1 MTDASVRAA
10 WSGSTPS
17 SSTARHDWSTS
28 CIAPLRMRSSFAR
41 AHPWPLG
48 TPLAYRDGG
57 VLVKQ
62 RKRAPDGGEG
72 VRDLGGPLRIGLVS
86 GPMVAIPPPGY
97 AGTERVVAV
106 LVNELARR
114 GHDVTLIGPADSQV
128 DCELVPTIDQA
139 LWSSGIT
146 GDPTPYIEVTIER
159 AWSVA
164 HKFDVIHSHL
174 DTLSFSFARHSP
186 VPVLHTLHG
195 RLDMPGIPELLDE
208 FQDIPLVAISESQR
222 RWWPQNNWVATVHHG
237 LPLEDAPFSERAGD
251 YLAFVGR
258 IAPEKGVEAAIEL
271 ARSLQL
277 PLRMAA
283 KVHEDDEKRLFA
295 EVVAPAIDE
304 GVVVF
309 EGELATGARDKLL
322 AGALA
327 TVLLGAWPEPFGLVA
342 IESMAT
348 GTPVIARRAGAL
360 PEIVDHGLTGFLVDD
375 IHEGRF
381 AVREVAALDRG
392 AVRRTVLERFSV
404 SRMVDEYEAV
414 YRRIAASAA
423 QAGTEPSA
431 RQRVGEPISIE
442 SAMAATR

>member
-1 MTDASVRAA
+1 VTNAER
-10 WSGSTPS
+10 
-17 SSTARHDWSTS
+17 
-28 CIAPLRMRSSFAR
+28 
-41 AHPWPLG
+41 
-48 TPLAYRDGG
+48 
-57 VLVKQ
+57 
-62 RKRAPDGGEG
+62 
-72 VRDLGGPLRIGLVS
+72 PLRIGLVS

-106 LVNELARR
+106 LVNELTRR
-114 GHDVTLIGPADSQV
+114 GHAVTLIGPADSQV
-128 DCELVPTIDQA
+128 DCELVPTIHRA
-139 LWSSGIT
+139 LWSSGMT

-164 HKFDVIHSHL
+164 HRFDVIHSHL

-195 RLDMPGIPELLDE
+195 RLDMPGVPELLDE

-237 LPLEDAPFSERAGD
+237 LPLEDAPFSDRAGK

-271 ARSLQL
+271 ARSVQL

-295 EVVAPAIDE
+295 EVVAPAVED

-309 EGELATGARDKLL
+309 EGELATAERDQLL

-360 PEIVDHGLTGFLVDD
+360 PEIVDHGVTGYLVDD
-375 IHEGRF
+375 VHEARF
-381 AVREVAALDRG
+381 AVREVADLDR
-392 AVRRTVLERFSV
+392 AVVRRTVLDRFSAE
-404 SRMVDEYEAV
+404 RMVDDYETV
-414 YRRIAASAA
+414 YRQLAA
-423 QAGTEPSA
+423 AGPHRDASHPTPRESGSPRSIDT
-431 RQRVGEPISIE
+431 RRVTVG
-442 SAMAATR
+442 

>member
-1 MTDASVRAA
+1 MNRRALREASPPVIDAER
-10 WSGSTPS
+10 
-17 SSTARHDWSTS
+17 
-28 CIAPLRMRSSFAR
+28 
-41 AHPWPLG
+41 
-48 TPLAYRDGG
+48 
-57 VLVKQ
+57 
-62 RKRAPDGGEG
+62 
-72 VRDLGGPLRIGLVS
+72 PLRIGLVS

-97 AGTERVVAV
+97 AGTERIVAV
-106 LVNELARR
+106 LVDELTRR
-114 GHDVTLIGPADSQV
+114 GHEVTLIGPADSQV
-128 DCELVPTIDQA
+128 DCELVPTIHRA
-139 LWSSGIT
+139 LWNSGMT

-164 HKFDVIHSHL
+164 NRFDVMHSHL

-195 RLDMPGIPELLDE
+195 RLDMPGVPELLDE

-237 LPLEDAPFSERAGD
+237 LPLAGAPFSKRAGK

-258 IAPEKGVEAAIEL
+258 ISPEKGVEAAIEL
-271 ARSLQL
+271 ARSVQL

-283 KVHEDDEKRLFA
+283 KVHEDEEKRLFA
-295 EVVAPAIDE
+295 EVVAPAIED

-309 EGELATGARDKLL
+309 EGELATAERDELL

-375 IHEGRF
+375 VHEARF
-381 AVREVAALDRG
+381 AVREVADVDRTL
-392 AVRRTVLERFSV
+392 VRRTVLERFSAE
-404 SRMVDEYEAV
+404 RMVDEYESA
-414 YRRIAASAA
+414 YRRLAAGASHRDADR
-423 QAGTEPSA
+423 SA
-431 RQRVGEPISIE
+431 RQESGDPRSVDTSRVTVG
-442 SAMAATR
+442 

>member
-1 MTDASVRAA
+1 M
-10 WSGSTPS
+10 GS
-17 SSTARHDWSTS
+17 AHGRG
-28 CIAPLRMRSSFAR
+28 APVGFR
-41 AHPWPLG
+41 
-48 TPLAYRDGG
+48 
-57 VLVKQ
+57 
-62 RKRAPDGGEG
+62 G
-72 VRDLGGPLRIGLVS
+72 VRVIESKRPLRIGLVS

-97 AGTERVVAV
+97 AGTERIVAV

-114 GHDVTLIGPADSQV
+114 GHAVTLIGPADSQV
-128 DCELVPTIDQA
+128 DCELVPTIHRA
-139 LWSSGIT
+139 LWSSGMT

-164 HKFDVIHSHL
+164 HRFDVIHSHL

-195 RLDMPGIPELLDE
+195 RLDMPGVPELLDE

-237 LPLEDAPFSERAGD
+237 LPLEDAPFSDRAGK

-271 ARSLQL
+271 ARTVQL

-295 EVVAPAIDE
+295 EVVAPAVED

-309 EGELATGARDKLL
+309 EGELATAERDQLL

-360 PEIVDHGLTGFLVDD
+360 PEIVDHGLTGFLIDD
-375 IHEGRF
+375 VHEARF
-381 AVREVAALDRG
+381 AVREVADLDRMV
-392 AVRRTVLERFSV
+392 VRRTVLDRFSAD
-404 SRMVDEYEAV
+404 RMVDEYETV
-414 YRRIAASAA
+414 YRQLAAGHRETGRSVVHED
-423 QAGTEPSA
+423 GDPRSVDA
-431 RQRVGEPISIE
+431 RRVTVG
-442 SAMAATR
+442 

>member
-1 MTDASVRAA
+1 VTNAER
-10 WSGSTPS
+10 
-17 SSTARHDWSTS
+17 
-28 CIAPLRMRSSFAR
+28 
-41 AHPWPLG
+41 
-48 TPLAYRDGG
+48 
-57 VLVKQ
+57 
-62 RKRAPDGGEG
+62 
-72 VRDLGGPLRIGLVS
+72 PLRIGLVS

-106 LVNELARR
+106 LVDELTRR
-114 GHDVTLIGPADSQV
+114 GHAVTLIGPADSQV
-128 DCELVPTIDQA
+128 NCELVPTIHRA
-139 LWSSGIT
+139 LWSSGMT
-146 GDPTPYIEVTIER
+146 GDPTPYIEVTIEK

-164 HKFDVIHSHL
+164 HRFDVMHSHL

-195 RLDMPGIPELLDE
+195 RLDLPGVPELLDE

-237 LPLEDAPFSERAGD
+237 LPLEDAPFSDRAGT

-258 IAPEKGVEAAIEL
+258 ISPEKGVEAAIEL
-271 ARSLQL
+271 ARSVKL

-295 EVVAPAIDE
+295 EVVAPAIED
-304 GVVVF
+304 GVVIF
-309 EGELATGARDKLL
+309 EGELATAERDNLL

-375 IHEGRF
+375 VHEARF
-381 AVREVAALDRG
+381 AVREVADLDRSV
-392 AVRRTVLERFSV
+392 VRRTVLDRFSTE
-404 SRMVDEYEAV
+404 RMVDEYETV
-414 YRRIAASAA
+414 YRELAAGHYRD
-423 QAGTEPSA
+423 AGRSPRQESGDPRSVDA
-431 RQRVGEPISIE
+431 RRVTVG
-442 SAMAATR
+442 

>member
-1 MTDASVRAA
+1 VIDSER
-10 WSGSTPS
+10 
-17 SSTARHDWSTS
+17 
-28 CIAPLRMRSSFAR
+28 
-41 AHPWPLG
+41 
-48 TPLAYRDGG
+48 
-57 VLVKQ
+57 
-62 RKRAPDGGEG
+62 
-72 VRDLGGPLRIGLVS
+72 PLRIGLVS

-97 AGTERVVAV
+97 AGTERIVAV
-106 LVNELARR
+106 LVNELTRR
-114 GHDVTLIGPADSQV
+114 GHKVTLIGPADSKV
-128 DCELVPTIDQA
+128 DCELVPTIHRA
-139 LWSSGIT
+139 LWSSGMT
-146 GDPTPYIEVTIER
+146 GDPTPYVEVTIER

-164 HKFDVIHSHL
+164 HRFDVIHSHL

-195 RLDMPGIPELLDE
+195 RLDLPGVPELLDE

-237 LPLEDAPFSERAGD
+237 LPLEGAPFSDRAGD

-258 IAPEKGVEAAIEL
+258 ISPEKGVEAAIEL
-271 ARSLQL
+271 ARSVQL

-295 EVVAPAIDE
+295 EVVAPAIEE

-309 EGELATGARDKLL
+309 EGELATAERDELL

-360 PEIVDHGLTGFLVDD
+360 PEIVDHGITGFLVDD
-375 IHEGRF
+375 VHEARF
-381 AVREVAALDRG
+381 AVREVANVDRTL
-392 AVRRTVLERFSV
+392 VRRTVLERFSAQ
-404 SRMVDEYEAV
+404 RMVDEYESA
-414 YRRIAASAA
+414 YRRLAA
-423 QAGTEPSA
+423 AGRHRDADRSA
-431 RQRVGEPISIE
+431 RQESGDSPSVDTRRVTVG
-442 SAMAATR
+442 

>member
-1 MTDASVRAA
+1 MNRRALREASPPAIDSER
-10 WSGSTPS
+10 
-17 SSTARHDWSTS
+17 
-28 CIAPLRMRSSFAR
+28 
-41 AHPWPLG
+41 
-48 TPLAYRDGG
+48 
-57 VLVKQ
+57 
-62 RKRAPDGGEG
+62 
-72 VRDLGGPLRIGLVS
+72 PLRIGLVS

-97 AGTERVVAV
+97 AGTERIVAV
-106 LVNELARR
+106 LVNELTRR
-114 GHDVTLIGPADSQV
+114 GHKVTLIGPADSQV
-128 DCELVPTIDQA
+128 DCELVPTIHQS
-139 LWSSGIT
+139 LWSSGMT

-164 HKFDVIHSHL
+164 HRFDVMHSHL

-195 RLDMPGIPELLDE
+195 RLDMPGVPELLDE

-237 LPLEDAPFSERAGD
+237 LPLEGAPFSDRAGN

-258 IAPEKGVEAAIEL
+258 ISPEKGVEAAIEL
-271 ARSLQL
+271 ARSVQL

-295 EVVAPAIDE
+295 EVVAPAIEE

-309 EGELATGARDKLL
+309 EGELATAERDELL

-360 PEIVDHGLTGFLVDD
+360 PEIVDHGITGFLVDD
-375 IHEGRF
+375 VHEARF
-381 AVREVAALDRG
+381 AVREVANVDRTL
-392 AVRRTVLERFSV
+392 VRRTVLERFSAQ
-404 SRMVDEYEAV
+404 RMVDEYESA
-414 YRRIAASAA
+414 YRRLAA
-423 QAGTEPSA
+423 AGRHRDADRSA
-431 RQRVGEPISIE
+431 RQESGDSPSVDTRRVTVG
-442 SAMAATR
+442 

>member
-1 MTDASVRAA
+1 MNRRALRE
-10 WSGSTPS
+10 PS
-17 SSTARHDWSTS
+17 PAVIDSER
-28 CIAPLRMRSSFAR
+28 
-41 AHPWPLG
+41 
-48 TPLAYRDGG
+48 
-57 VLVKQ
+57 
-62 RKRAPDGGEG
+62 
-72 VRDLGGPLRIGLVS
+72 PLRIGLVS

-97 AGTERVVAV
+97 AGTERIVAV
-106 LVNELARR
+106 LVHELTRR
-114 GHDVTLIGPADSQV
+114 GHKVTLIGPADSQV
-128 DCELVPTIDQA
+128 DCELVPTIHRS
-139 LWSSGIT
+139 LWSSGMT

-164 HKFDVIHSHL
+164 HRFDVMHSHL

-195 RLDMPGIPELLDE
+195 RLDMPGVPELLDE

-237 LPLEDAPFSERAGD
+237 LPLEGAPFSDRAGN

-258 IAPEKGVEAAIEL
+258 ISPEKGVEAAIEL
-271 ARSLQL
+271 ARSVQL

-283 KVHEDDEKRLFA
+283 KVHEDEEKRLFA
-295 EVVAPAIDE
+295 EVVAPAIEE

-309 EGELATGARDKLL
+309 EGELATAERDELL

-375 IHEGRF
+375 VHEARF
-381 AVREVAALDRG
+381 AVREVANVDRTL
-392 AVRRTVLERFSV
+392 VRRTVLERFSAE
-404 SRMVDEYEAV
+404 RMVDEYESA
-414 YRRIAASAA
+414 YRLLAAPGRHRDADRSAN
-423 QAGTEPSA
+423 QESGDSA
-431 RQRVGEPISIE
+431 SVDTRRVTVG
-442 SAMAATR
+442 

>member
-1 MTDASVRAA
+1 MSVRA
-10 WSGSTPS
+10 GT
-17 SSTARHDWSTS
+17 TS
-28 CIAPLRMRSSFAR
+28 RLPKTVSVTER
-41 AHPWPLG
+41 
-48 TPLAYRDGG
+48 RDH
-57 VLVKQ
+57 
-62 RKRAPDGGEG
+62 
-72 VRDLGGPLRIGLVS
+72 VRDSERPLRIGLVS
-86 GPMVAIPPPGY
+86 GPMVAIPPPAY

-106 LVNELARR
+106 LVDELARR
-114 GHDVTLIGPADSQV
+114 GHDVTLIGPADSRV
-128 DCELVPTIDQA
+128 DCKLVPTIDRA
-139 LWSSGIT
+139 LWSSGMS

-164 HKFDVIHSHL
+164 HRFDVIHSHL

-195 RLDMPGIPELLDE
+195 RLDMPGVPELLNE

-222 RWWPQNNWVATVHHG
+222 RWWPHNNWVAMVHHG
-237 LPLEDAPFSERAGD
+237 LPLADAPFSDRTGG

-271 ARSLQL
+271 ARTVDLQL
-277 PLRMAA
+277 HMAA
-283 KVHEDDEKRLFA
+283 KVHEDDEKQLFA
-295 EVVAPAIDE
+295 AVVQPAIDE

-309 EGELATGARDKLL
+309 RGELATGERDELL

-360 PEIVDHGLTGFLVDD
+360 PEIVDHGVTGFLVDD
-375 IHEGRF
+375 VHEGRF
-381 AVREVAALDRG
+381 AVQGVPTLDRRL
-392 AVRRTVLERFSV
+392 VRRTALERFSV

-414 YRRIAASAA
+414 YQRLAADVR
-423 QAGTEPSA
+423 TTPSA
-431 RQRVGEPISIE
+431 MPQADEAVPSVKVP
-442 SAMAATR
+442 

>member
-1 MTDASVRAA
+1 MIESER
-10 WSGSTPS
+10 
-17 SSTARHDWSTS
+17 
-28 CIAPLRMRSSFAR
+28 
-41 AHPWPLG
+41 
-48 TPLAYRDGG
+48 
-57 VLVKQ
+57 
-62 RKRAPDGGEG
+62 
-72 VRDLGGPLRIGLVS
+72 PLRIGLVS

-97 AGTERVVAV
+97 AGTERLVAV
-106 LVNELARR
+106 LVNELTRR
-114 GHDVTLIGPADSQV
+114 GHKVTLIGPADSQV
-128 DCELVPTIDQA
+128 DCELVPTIHQS
-139 LWSSGIT
+139 LWSSGMT

-164 HKFDVIHSHL
+164 HRFDVMHSHL

-195 RLDMPGIPELLDE
+195 RLDMPGVPELLDE

-237 LPLEDAPFSERAGD
+237 LPLEGAPFSDRAGN

-258 IAPEKGVEAAIEL
+258 ISPEKGVEAAIEL
-271 ARSLQL
+271 ARSVQL

-295 EVVAPAIDE
+295 EVVAPAIEE

-309 EGELATGARDKLL
+309 EGELATAERDELL

-360 PEIVDHGLTGFLVDD
+360 PEIVDHGITGFLVDD
-375 IHEGRF
+375 VHEARF
-381 AVREVAALDRG
+381 AVREVANVDRTL
-392 AVRRTVLERFSV
+392 VRRTVLERFSAQ
-404 SRMVDEYEAV
+404 RMVDEYESA
-414 YRRIAASAA
+414 YRRLAA
-423 QAGTEPSA
+423 AGRHRDADRSA
-431 RQRVGEPISIE
+431 RQESGDSPSVDTRRVTVG
-442 SAMAATR
+442 

>member
-1 MTDASVRAA
+1 MTNAER
-10 WSGSTPS
+10 
-17 SSTARHDWSTS
+17 
-28 CIAPLRMRSSFAR
+28 
-41 AHPWPLG
+41 
-48 TPLAYRDGG
+48 
-57 VLVKQ
+57 
-62 RKRAPDGGEG
+62 
-72 VRDLGGPLRIGLVS
+72 PLRIGLVS

-106 LVNELARR
+106 LVNELTRR
-114 GHDVTLIGPADSQV
+114 GHAVTLIGPADSQV
-128 DCELVPTIDQA
+128 DCELVPTIHRA
-139 LWSSGIT
+139 LWSSGMT

-164 HKFDVIHSHL
+164 HRFDVIHSHL

-195 RLDMPGIPELLDE
+195 RLDMPGVPELLDE

-237 LPLEDAPFSERAGD
+237 LPLEDAPFSDRAGK

-271 ARSLQL
+271 ARTVQL

-295 EVVAPAIDE
+295 EVVAPAVED

-309 EGELATGARDKLL
+309 EGELATAERDQLL

-360 PEIVDHGLTGFLVDD
+360 PEIVDHGVTGYLVDD
-375 IHEGRF
+375 VHEARF
-381 AVREVAALDRG
+381 AVREVADLDR
-392 AVRRTVLERFSV
+392 AVVRRTVLDRFSAE
-404 SRMVDEYEAV
+404 RMVDDYETV
-414 YRRIAASAA
+414 YRQLAA
-423 QAGTEPSA
+423 AGPHRDASHPTPRESGSPRSIDTG
-431 RQRVGEPISIE
+431 RVTVG
-442 SAMAATR
+442 

>member
-1 MTDASVRAA
+1 
-10 WSGSTPS
+10 
-17 SSTARHDWSTS
+17 
-28 CIAPLRMRSSFAR
+28 
-41 AHPWPLG
+41 
-48 TPLAYRDGG
+48 
-57 VLVKQ
+57 
-62 RKRAPDGGEG
+62 
-72 VRDLGGPLRIGLVS
+72 LRIGLVS
-86 GPMVAIPPPGY
+86 GPMVAIPPPAY

-128 DCELVPTIDQA
+128 DCELVPTIHQA
-139 LWSSGIT
+139 LWSSGMT
-146 GDPTPYIEVTIER
+146 GDATAYIEVTIER
-159 AWSVA
+159 AWGVA
-164 HKFDVIHSHL
+164 HRFDVIHSHL

-195 RLDMPGIPELLDE
+195 RLDMPGVPELLDE

-237 LPLEDAPFSERAGD
+237 LPLEDAPFSEHIGA

-271 ARSLQL
+271 ARTVRL

-295 EVVAPAIDE
+295 EVVAPAIEE
-304 GVVVF
+304 GLVIF
-309 EGELATGARDKLL
+309 EGELATPERDTLL

-375 IHEGRF
+375 IHEARF
-381 AVREVAALDRG
+381 AVHEVAAVDRR
-392 AVRRTVLERFSV
+392 AVRRTALERFSV

-414 YRRIAASAA
+414 YRRMAKGAAG
-423 QAGTEPSA
+423 AGTEPTA
-431 RQRVGEPISIE
+431 RQRASELISIE
-442 SAMAATR
+442 SARAAAG

>member
-1 MTDASVRAA
+1 MNRRALREASPPVIDAER
-10 WSGSTPS
+10 
-17 SSTARHDWSTS
+17 
-28 CIAPLRMRSSFAR
+28 
-41 AHPWPLG
+41 
-48 TPLAYRDGG
+48 
-57 VLVKQ
+57 
-62 RKRAPDGGEG
+62 
-72 VRDLGGPLRIGLVS
+72 PLRIGLVS

-97 AGTERVVAV
+97 AGTERIVAV
-106 LVNELARR
+106 LVDELTRR
-114 GHDVTLIGPADSQV
+114 GHEVTLIGPADSQV
-128 DCELVPTIDQA
+128 DCELVPTIHRA
-139 LWSSGIT
+139 LWNSGMT

-164 HKFDVIHSHL
+164 NRFDVMHSHL

-195 RLDMPGIPELLDE
+195 RLDMPGVPELLDE

-237 LPLEDAPFSERAGD
+237 LPLAGAPFSKRAGK

-258 IAPEKGVEAAIEL
+258 ISPEKGVEAAIEL
-271 ARSLQL
+271 ARSVQL

-283 KVHEDDEKRLFA
+283 KVHEDEEKRLFA
-295 EVVAPAIDE
+295 EVVAPAIED

-309 EGELATGARDKLL
+309 EGELATAERDELL

-375 IHEGRF
+375 VHEARF
-381 AVREVAALDRG
+381 AVREVADVDRTL
-392 AVRRTVLERFSV
+392 VRRTVLERFSAE
-404 SRMVDEYEAV
+404 RMVDEYESA
-414 YRRIAASAA
+414 YRRLAAGGSHRDADR
-423 QAGTEPSA
+423 SA
-431 RQRVGEPISIE
+431 RQESGDPRSVDTSRVTVG
-442 SAMAATR
+442 